1 MEPVIDNEPDQTDS
15 DRGGANTDVD
25 KTDGEDSVLTPA
37 QSRSPSVRPPDEDG
51 PDLFDGYSFKGRHS
65 VLIDDDEDPEEEDE
79 EVAEEMIEELSAQKE
94 QLQDT
99 VHDLHATIED
109 LENLKELNDEL
120 EINHVEAEKQMQEE
134 IDFKDSLLLD
144 REKTAKLQQDA
155 LDDRKRRDGEA
166 ALLPGLSNISST

>member
-79 EVAEEMIEELSAQKE
+79 EVAEEMIEEDRLDEDQERRLSIAQDPFMRRE
-94 QLQDT
+94 
-99 VHDLHATIED
+99 
-109 LENLKELNDEL
+109 
-120 EINHVEAEKQMQEE
+120 
-134 IDFKDSLLLD
+134 SLSI
-144 REKTAKLQQDA
+144 RPS
-155 LDDRKRRDGEA
+155 RIVIRRVA
-166 ALLPGLSNISST
+166 